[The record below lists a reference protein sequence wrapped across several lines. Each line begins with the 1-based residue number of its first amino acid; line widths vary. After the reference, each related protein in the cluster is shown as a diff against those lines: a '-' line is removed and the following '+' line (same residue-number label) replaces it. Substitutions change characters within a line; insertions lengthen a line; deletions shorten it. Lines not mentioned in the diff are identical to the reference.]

1 MPKNK
6 TGGKKGKRGGN
17 KNQGN
22 TRELVFKEDGQEY
35 GRVIKMLGNCR
46 INVLCFDGKERL
58 GIICGQMRKR
68 VFINQDDIVL
78 VCLRDYQDA
87 KCDVVMKYT
96 TDEAR
101 TLQAY
106 GEIPKEQK
114 IEPDNTME
122 STTEDFPFEFGEPDN
137 DEDENL
143 EVEAGGVDLD
153 EI

>member
-22 TRELVFKEDGQEY
+22 ARELVFKEDGQEY

-68 VFINQDDIVL
+68 VFINQDDIIL

-101 TLQAY
+101 TLQSY

-122 STTEDFPFEFGEPDN
+122 STTEDFPFEFGEPD
-137 DEDENL
+137 DDDENL

>member
-22 TRELVFKEDGQEY
+22 VRDLVFKEDGQEY

-122 STTEDFPFEFGEPDN
+122 STTEDFPFEFGELD
-137 DEDENL
+137 DDDENL
-143 EVEAGGVDLD
+143 EVEVGGVD

>member
-22 TRELVFKEDGQEY
+22 VRDLVFKEDGQEY

-122 STTEDFPFEFGEPDN
+122 STTEDFPFEFGEPD
-137 DEDENL
+137 DDDENL
-143 EVEAGGVDLD
+143 EVEAGGVD

>member
-35 GRVIKMLGNCR
+35 GRVIKMLGNNR
-46 INVLCFDGKERL
+46 ITVLCFDGKERL
-58 GIICGQMRKR
+58 GIICGKMRKR
-68 VFINQDDIVL
+68 VFINQDEIIL
-78 VCLRDYQDA
+78 VGLRDYQDV
-87 KCDVVMKYT
+87 KCDVIHKYT

-101 TLQAY
+101 TLQSY

-114 IEPDNTME
+114 IEPDNTLD
-122 STTEDFPFEFGEPDN
+122 TTEDFPFEFGEPDN
-137 DEDENL
+137 EDEDL
-143 EVEAGGVDLD
+143 EVEGVDLD
-153 EI
+153 EM